1 MIIFTIMSNFFD
13 TICAI
18 ATPLSTGGIG
28 VIRISGED
36 AMELAEKY
44 FIKKMG
50 QKRLITAG

>member
-1 MIIFTIMSNFFD
+1 MNYTFD

-36 AMELAEKY
+36 AIEIAAKI
-44 FIKKMG
+44 FNKKIVPKAINHG
-50 QKRLITAG
+50 